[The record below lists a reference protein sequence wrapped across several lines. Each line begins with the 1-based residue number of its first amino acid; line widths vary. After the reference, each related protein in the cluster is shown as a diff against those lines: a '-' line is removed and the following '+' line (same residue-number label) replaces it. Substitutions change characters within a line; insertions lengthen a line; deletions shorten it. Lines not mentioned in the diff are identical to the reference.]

1 MRKRVIQTT
10 IEELKN
16 NSRHKPKSNISFT
29 ISKPAQNITPEQE
42 REMLQ
47 SLMDNMHADR
57 LANGQKDHYF
67 D

>member
-1 MRKRVIQTT
+1 MRKRVVQTT
-10 IEELKN
+10 VEELKK
-16 NSRHKPKSNISFT
+16 RGKPKTNLSFT
-29 ISKPAQNITPEQE
+29 INKPAQNITPGQE

-47 SLMDNMHADR
+47 NLMDNMHADR

>member
-1 MRKRVIQTT
+1 MRERVIRTT

-16 NSRHKPKSNISFT
+16 NGRPKNNISFV
-29 ISKPAQNITPEQE
+29 INKPAQNITPEQE

-47 SLMDNMHADR
+47 NLMDNMHADR
-57 LANGQKDHYF
+57 SANGQKDHYF

>member
-1 MRKRVIQTT
+1 MRERVIQTT
-10 IEELKN
+10 IEELKSN
-16 NSRHKPKSNISFT
+16 GRPKADISFT
-29 ISKPAQNITPEQE
+29 INKPAQNITSEQE

-47 SLMDNMHADR
+47 NLMDNMHADR